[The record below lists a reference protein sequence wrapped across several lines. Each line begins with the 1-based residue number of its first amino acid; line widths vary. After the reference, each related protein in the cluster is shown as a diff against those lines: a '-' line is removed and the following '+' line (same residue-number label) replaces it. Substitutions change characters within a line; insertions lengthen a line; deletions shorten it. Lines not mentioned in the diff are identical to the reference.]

1 MLLTFFQIY
10 ILLIKLT
17 SLFFFRPFHKEY
29 LTLVLE
35 EGKVKHNIWAK
46 HLVTIVYF
54 TYKNKIK
61 IQNSNYF
68 FGVLTFSL
76 SLSLSIFDFTFTN
89 AQLEFQQ
96 TLFLRF

>member
-10 ILLIKLT
+10 ILFYKIKVLI
-17 SLFFFRPFHKEY
+17 FFRPFHKEY

-35 EGKVKHNIWAK
+35 EGKVKNNIWAK

-54 TYKNKIK
+54 TYKDKIK

-68 FGVLTFSL
+68 FGVLTLSL
-76 SLSLSIFDFTFTN
+76 SLSLNF
-89 AQLEFQQ
+89 
-96 TLFLRF
+96 RFHIHKFST

>member
-1 MLLTFFQIY
+1 MLLTFFKFTFY
-10 ILLIKLT
+10 SIKLT

-35 EGKVKHNIWAK
+35 EGKVKNNIWAK

-76 SLSLSIFDFTFTN
+76 SLSLS
-89 AQLEFQQ
+89 LS
-96 TLFLRF
+96 